1 MRLQALDLIRFIAA
15 IAVVL
20 YHYLAQPNPSFPKL
34 AAIAQFGYLGVPLF
48 FMISGF
54 VIAAS
59 AEQRTSLQ
67 FVIARAAR
75 LYPAYWLAVLFTS
88 AIVWLL
94 GTNPPSAGQILANL
108 TMLNDYAGIANID
121 GVYWTLQVE
130 LKFYAC
136 IFLLI
141 SLRLI
146 HRYHIWLPI
155 WALVTLSH
163 LITGQPSKMGW
174 FINPGYSCYFISGIC
189 LYLIWK
195 NKQSLSTNLTLGLS
209 TLLCVFQAYHQA
221 SDFISHNNQTA
232 SLIASLLVLIF
243 HGVFLLIAFHKIIL
257 NNHPGYVLLG
267 GLTYPVYL
275 LHNQPGKI
283 LIENTTPYIGEGLA
297 ILVTTIVILFLSYLV
312 YRFIEPSGSK
322 LIKAAVFG
330 FINTLK
336 IAVEKIYI
344 TNKKHR

>member
-20 YHYLAQPNPSFPKL
+20 YHYLARSNPPFPQL

-59 AEQRTSLQ
+59 AEQRTPWQ
-67 FVIARAAR
+67 FAIARAAR
-75 LYPAYWLAVLFTS
+75 LYPAYWAAVLFTS

-94 GTNPPSAGQILANL
+94 GTNPPSVVQILANL

-146 HRYHIWLPI
+146 HHYHIWLPI
-155 WALVTLSH
+155 WALVTITY

-221 SDFISHNNQTA
+221 SGFVSNSSHTS
-232 SLIASLLVLIF
+232 SLIASTLVVSF
-243 HGVFLLIAFHKIIL
+243 HSLFLLIALHKINL
-257 NNHPGYVLLG
+257 TNHPAYALLG
-267 GLTYPVYL
+267 GLTYPLYL
-275 LHNQPGKI
+275 LHNRPGKI
-283 LIENTTPYIGEGLA
+283 FIEKATPYIGEGLA
-297 ILVTTIVILFLSYLV
+297 ITLTTFVILFLSYLV
-312 YRFIEPSGSK
+312 YRFIEPTGSK
-322 LIKAAVFG
+322 LFKKSAEWSFAA
-330 FINTLK
+330 LK
-336 IAVEKIYI
+336 STVEKIYI
-344 TNKKHR
+344 SNKKYR